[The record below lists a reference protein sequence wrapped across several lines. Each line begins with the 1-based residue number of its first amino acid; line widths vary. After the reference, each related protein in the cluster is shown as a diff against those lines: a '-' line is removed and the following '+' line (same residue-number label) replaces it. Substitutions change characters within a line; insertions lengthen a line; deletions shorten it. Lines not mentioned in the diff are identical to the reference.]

1 MPSPNKKRF
10 IQNLLLIAVIAAVA
24 IFLWMQNEA
33 SKDDKSHLASTLYD
47 KSIGDEATEISI
59 HVKDRDDILLKNID
73 EVWTVVKPEEFIA
86 DKEQVQ
92 HLFTI
97 LSENAET
104 SYDLVGKDLAKFG
117 LDEDR
122 LSISFNQVKLVFG
135 EYNPVSQK
143 RYIRKA
149 DKMYLVSET
158 ITGLLQAGVD
168 AFRMKDKSIST
179 SPENTKNADKT
190 DK

>member
-1 MPSPNKKRF
+1 MLSPNKKRL
-10 IQNLLLIAVIAAVA
+10 IQNLVLIVVVAVIGF
-24 IFLWMQNEA
+24 FLWMQKEA
-33 SKDDKSHLASTLYD
+33 DKNNTSHLASTLYD
-47 KSIGDEATEISI
+47 KSIGDEATEILI
-59 HVKDRDDILLKNID
+59 HVKDRTDILLKNTND
-73 EVWTVVKPEEFIA
+73 VWMVVQPEEFVA
-86 DKEQVQ
+86 DKEQVR

-104 SYDLVGKDLAKFG
+104 SYDLEGKDLAQYG

-122 LSISFNQVKLVFG
+122 LSISFNNVKLVFG
-135 EYNPVSQK
+135 EYNPVSHK

-158 ITGLLQAGVD
+158 ITGLLQTGVD
-168 AFRMKDKSIST
+168 AFRMKNTST
-179 SPENTKNADKT
+179 TTTSESTNKT

>member
-1 MPSPNKKRF
+1 MPSPNIKRL
-10 IQNLLLIAVIAAVA
+10 IQNFILIAIVAALA
-24 IFLWMQNEA
+24 FFLWVQKEA
-33 SKDDKSHLASTLYD
+33 DKDDKSHLASTLYD
-47 KSIGDEATEISI
+47 KSIGDEATEILI
-59 HVKDRDDILLKNID
+59 HVKDRPDILLKNID
-73 EVWTVVKPEEFIA
+73 DVWTVVQPEEFVA
-86 DKEQVQ
+86 DKEQVR

-104 SYDLVGKDLAKFG
+104 SYDLEGKDLVKYG

-122 LSISFNQVKLVFG
+122 LSVSFNNVKLVFG

-158 ITGLLQAGVD
+158 VTGLLQAGMD
-168 AFRMKDKSIST
+168 AFRMK
-179 SPENTKNADKT
+179 E
-190 DK
+190 

>member
-1 MPSPNKKRF
+1 MV
-10 IQNLLLIAVIAAVA
+10 Q
-24 IFLWMQNEA
+24 
-33 SKDDKSHLASTLYD
+33 
-47 KSIGDEATEISI
+47 
-59 HVKDRDDILLKNID
+59 
-73 EVWTVVKPEEFIA
+73 PEEFIV

-104 SYDLVGKDLAKFG
+104 SYDLEGKDLAKYG

-135 EYNPVSQK
+135 EYNNVSQK

-158 ITGLLQAGVD
+158 VTGLLQAGVD
-168 AFRMKDKSIST
+168 AFKMKSATNTPEST
-179 SPENTKNADKT
+179 INTDNT

>member
-1 MPSPNKKRF
+1 MPSTNKKRF
-10 IQNLLLIAVIAAVA
+10 IQNLVLFIFIIGLGY
-24 IFLWMQNEA
+24 FLWTQQE
-33 SKDDKSHLASTLYD
+33 DKSDRSTLALTLYD
-47 KSIGDEATEISI
+47 KSIGDEATEIAI
-59 HVKDRDDILLKNID
+59 HVKDRADILLKNID
-73 EVWTVVKPEEFIA
+73 DVWKVMQPEEFIA

-104 SYDLVGKDLAKFG
+104 SYDLEGKDLVQYG

-122 LSISFNQVKLVFG
+122 LSISFNNVTLVFG

-143 RYIRKA
+143 RFIRKA

-158 ITGLLQAGVD
+158 ISGLLQAGVD
-168 AFRMKDKSIST
+168 AFRMKDTATKT
-179 SPENTKNADKT
+179 LPKNTN
-190 DK
+190 

>member
-1 MPSPNKKRF
+1 MPSTNKKRL
-10 IQNLLLIAVIAAVA
+10 IQNLVLLTVIAVLGY
-24 IFLWMQNEA
+24 FLWAQKEV
-33 SKDDKSHLASTLYD
+33 DKNDTSHLASTLYD
-47 KSIGDEATEISI
+47 KSIGDEATEILI
-59 HVKDRDDILLKNID
+59 HVKDRADILLKNID
-73 EVWTVVKPEEFIA
+73 DVWKVVQPEEFIA
-86 DKEQVQ
+86 DKEQVR

-104 SYDLVGKDLAKFG
+104 SYDLEGKDLVQYG

-122 LSISFNQVKLVFG
+122 LSVSFNNVKLVFG

-143 RYIRKA
+143 RFIRKA

-168 AFRMKDKSIST
+168 AFRMKEVKTETTTEST
-179 SPENTKNADKT
+179 N
-190 DK
+190 